1 MGLKSLV
8 EGGGSG
14 HAREEKPIRLF
25 RKLLSCM
32 QNKIAMGGLQQQANG
47 PKSMKFPKLKDVI
60 NCAYF

>member
-1 MGLKSLV
+1 MGLKSLC
-8 EGGGSG
+8 GGGSG